1 LSQSSEKPI
10 SLTLKNKNKNYLS
23 LTHPLQ
29 EEEKEED
36 DGDDEGTKFSS
47 IFASKPWKKCNG
59 YGEMGQE
66 ELSFFDPILSRKKK
80 KEPHLAA
87 FLQARDGRRAIGM
100 EEWDPSF
107 AGRRGRR
114 RRNHIWQHFASKG
127 WKRRNGCM
135 GEWVSAAAAAAA
147 EGEKVGVWVLCLP
160 DGNDANLPKLLC
172 TY

>member
-10 SLTLKNKNKNYLS
+10 SLSLKNKNKNYLS

-29 EEEKEED
+29 EEEKEEYDGD
-36 DGDDEGTKFSS
+36 DDDEGTTFGS

-87 FLQARDGRRAIGM
+87 FLQERDGRRAMGV

-107 AGRRGRR
+107 AGRRSTRR
-114 RRNHIWQHFASKG
+114 RRNHIWQHFASEG
-127 WKRRNGCM
+127 WKKRNGCM
-135 GEWVSAAAAAAA
+135 
-147 EGEKVGVWVLCLP
+147 EGMGVGGGGGGGREGGCL
-160 DGNDANLPKLLC
+160 GALP
-172 TY
+172 T